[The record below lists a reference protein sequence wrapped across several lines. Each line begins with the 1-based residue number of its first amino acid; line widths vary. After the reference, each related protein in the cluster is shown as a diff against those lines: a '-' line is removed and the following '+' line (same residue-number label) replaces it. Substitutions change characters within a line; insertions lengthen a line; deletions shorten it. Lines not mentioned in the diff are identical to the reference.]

1 VSAIEAVV
9 ALLAKAGTLP
19 LSKVRP
25 VIAEALGRKRLADS
39 IMQPVL
45 DDAQRLGRF
54 KVEQRG
60 RTTAVILI
68 QGGSDN
74 IDTALASLPK
84 PARAY
89 YESAIK
95 GPPGAPFGYNGRAT
109 YGSQIQS
116 YATYY
121 KARKAQGFKACH
133 PLLWMWGHTDPTA
146 VAADEKKYAREV
158 LER

>member
-9 ALLAKAGTLP
+9 ALLAEKGSLP

-45 DDAQRLGRF
+45 DEAQRLGRF

-60 RTTAVILI
+60 RATAVILI
-68 QGGSDN
+68 RGGSDN
-74 IDTALASLPK
+74 TLASLPK

-95 GPPGAPFGYNGRAT
+95 GPPGASFDYNGRAT

-116 YATYY
+116 YASYY
-121 KARKAQGFKACH
+121 KARKAKGLKACH
-133 PLLWMWGHTDPTA
+133 PLLWVWGHEDPTKVDA
-146 VAADEKKYAREV
+146 CDKAHAREV
-158 LER
+158 LDR